1 MVIDV
6 SDEGS
11 GDEAQQQGHSVED
24 ERERSFNA
32 GVSQV
37 FLAVLTSV
45 ILVTEADLVLANSSS
60 VASIL
65 SASACLVIFERLF
78 VNLGSDQR

>member
-6 SDEGS
+6 SDKGS
-11 GDEAQQQGHSVED
+11 GDEAQQQGYSVED

-37 FLAVLTSV
+37 FLTVLTSV

-65 SASACLVIFERLF
+65 SASA
-78 VNLGSDQR
+78 